1 MGTVTYFILLAVE
14 AAMLFWSIR
23 TRQEYRRE
31 RGLIRIASLI
41 IFAVLTLAGIYKW
54 GFQYAPLL
62 VLLVIQSVVGIVVLI
77 RAKDGKYTKSRTIWR
92 GIRNSMVLLLAILP
106 TMIFP
111 QYDQPTP
118 SGTYDVLTTKYTWTD
133 TSRTDEFPDEAAG
146 RKLTVEFWYP
156 DTASNDQS
164 YPLVIFSHGAFG
176 FSGSN
181 YSTCAELASNGYV
194 VAGIG
199 HTHQA
204 FFTRDVDGAVT
215 IADADFMNEASRI
228 NAVHDTGNDEA
239 IYNITRAWMKL
250 RTDDENFVINQI
262 LELNSV
268 SSDNQIL
275 PSIDVNQIGLMGHSL
290 GGASSAQIGR
300 ERSDIDAVIVLDGTM
315 LGEEI
320 DYANGSV
327 VLNSEPYPVPLLNIY
342 AQDHYENAVKYDG
355 ERYNNFH
362 ATHHAVEAF
371 ETVFTDAGHLNFTDL
386 PLFSPILARALGTG
400 TVDELTCINTMNEV
414 VLEFFNSFLKSDGKP
429 DIQKEY

>member
-14 AAMLFWSIR
+14 AAILFWSIR
-23 TRQEYRRE
+23 SRQAYRRE

-41 IFAVLTLAGIYKW
+41 LFAVLTFAGIYKW

-62 VLLVIQSVVGIVVLI
+62 ILLVIQSAAGIVILA
-77 RAKDGKYTKSRTIWR
+77 RAKDSKYTKTGTIWR
-92 GIRNSMVLLLAILP
+92 GIRNSMILFLALLPA
-106 TMIFP
+106 MIFP
-111 QYDQPTP
+111 QYEQPAP
-118 SGTYDVLTTKYTWTD
+118 SGIYEVLTTKYTWTD
-133 TSRTDEFPDEAAG
+133 TSRTDEFPDEATG
-146 RKLTVEFWYP
+146 RKITVEFWYP
-156 DTASNDQS
+156 DAAMDDQS

-181 YSTCAELASNGYV
+181 DSTCTELASNGYV

-204 FFTRDVDGAVT
+204 FFTRAVDGTVT
-215 IADADFMNEASRI
+215 IADADFINEASRI

-239 IYNITRAWMKL
+239 IYKITRAWMKL

-262 LELNSV
+262 LKLNSV
-268 SSDNQIL
+268 STANQIL
-275 PSIDVNQIGLMGHSL
+275 PSIDVDQIGLMGHSL

-300 ERSDIDAVIVLDGTM
+300 ERRDIDAVIVLDGTM

-320 DYANGSV
+320 DFANGSV

-362 ATHHAVEAF
+362 AAHHAVAAF
-371 ETVFTDAGHLNFTDL
+371 ETVFADTGHLNFTDL

-400 TVDELTCINTMNEV
+400 TVDELKCINTMNEV
-414 VLEFFNSFLKSDGKP
+414 VLKFFDSYLKNEGTP